1 MEKRKIL
8 NILFWITL
16 IVGIILVLWIIFGNS
31 PTELSVII
39 TFMLALL
46 FKIWAISDETKEF
59 KHEVK
64 MSFVK
69 VREDFNKLKNKSGI
83 KFEDALSGEK

>member
-1 MEKRKIL
+1 MERKRIF
-8 NILFWITL
+8 NILFWIAL
-16 IVGIILVLWIIFGNS
+16 IIGIVLILWMVFGDS
-31 PTELSVII
+31 PTELGVVI

-46 FKIWAISDETKEF
+46 FKIWSVSDETKEF

-69 VREDFNKLKNKSGI
+69 VREDFSELKKKLKVK
-83 KFEDALSGEK
+83 K

>member
-1 MEKRKIL
+1 MNNKMTKRKIL
-8 NILFWITL
+8 NILFWIAL
-16 IVGIILVLWIIFGNS
+16 IVGIILVVWIIFGNS
-31 PTELSVII
+31 PTELSVIV

-64 MSFVK
+64 MSFAK
-69 VREDFNKLKNKSGI
+69 VREDFSELKKLKA
-83 KFEDALSGEK
+83 E

>member
-1 MEKRKIL
+1 MNKRQIL

-16 IVGIILVLWIIFGNS
+16 IIAVILVIWRIFGNS
-31 PTELSVII
+31 PTELSIVIV
-39 TFMLALL
+39 L
-46 FKIWAISDETKEF
+46 FLTLIFKVWAISDETKEF

-69 VREDFNKLKNKSGI
+69 VKKDFDDLKNK
-83 KFEDALSGEK
+83 LEKRKK

>member
-1 MEKRKIL
+1 MTKRKIL
-8 NILFWITL
+8 NILFWIAL

-31 PTELSVII
+31 PTELSVIV

-69 VREDFNKLKNKSGI
+69 VRKDFNELKNKLRI
-83 KFEDALSGEK
+83 K

>member
-1 MEKRKIL
+1 MINKMNKRQIL

-16 IVGIILVLWIIFGNS
+16 IIAVILVIWRIFGNS
-31 PTELSVII
+31 PTELSIVIV
-39 TFMLALL
+39 L
-46 FKIWAISDETKEF
+46 FLTLIFKVWAISDETKEF

-69 VREDFNKLKNKSGI
+69 VKKDFDDLKNK
-83 KFEDALSGEK
+83 LEKRKK